1 MSLDAPVFKFNNLYN
16 FSSQFQKNIKSFENE
31 YSKKFEKVRDLSILN
46 LISSNI
52 NVSLDII
59 RSKDFFDIN
68 FSNFNSVL
76 SFDNYQLEQII
87 STYISIVDK
96 LTLPIN
102 SIIYLFNN
110 NTNNIH
116 KEFTKTNN
124 KLLSDLLNEIR
135 KKDDPLQVIDIY
147 ISEYMNVPKSSDNII
162 NFIYFIRRFPLIR
175 YLLNRYL
182 YENVPECFK
191 KIRNHNLDNIKYLLY
206 IKEGKT
212 TKEFED
218 LKFTGLYDFDSDY
231 GEGYDNYLARKKD
244 PSYVFNDIFNNTFLN
259 NTNGCINRNFKR
271 YNTICAI
278 ENKNRIENI
287 IYLFPFLYNFSEIFE
302 LKREIK
308 TILKKIKFNEYG
320 IQEFQDKT
328 YIRDVNQIFYIILK
342 TPDLLIDRNTS
353 FELLD
358 IGRNE
363 SILKEF
369 LFLFCYDLILNEIDI
384 NNVFEQLNL
393 EDILIKMST
402 FILNVYGVYKRSE
415 IENLNEKEI
424 YRSIYFDPN
433 NFVPISNDIDNPVNQ
448 DGFDIIPDDI
458 VQYQNDYNLLV
469 PNLAKN
475 LSFFYIFAAYR
486 LFSNIKFRNLVEN
499 SLYKLSHLF
508 YIFNFFSDNAKDLYP
523 LFIFGAF
530 SDGEYKWIKNYN
542 YEKNYFLEWLNEY
555 YDDCFKNT
563 DKFVIE

>member
-16 FSSQFQKNIKSFENE
+16 FSSQFQKNIKSFEND
-31 YSKKFEKVRDLSILN
+31 YSKRFEKVKDLSILN
-46 LISSNI
+46 LVSSNI

-59 RSKDFFDIN
+59 RSKEYFDIN
-68 FSNFNSVL
+68 FSNHDSIL
-76 SFDNYQLEQII
+76 SFDNYQLEQVIT
-87 STYISIVDK
+87 TYTSIVDK

-110 NTNNIH
+110 NTNNID

-135 KKDDPLQVIDIY
+135 NKDDPLQVIDIY
-147 ISEYMNVPKSSDNII
+147 ISEYMNVPKSSNDIV

-182 YENVPECFK
+182 YEHVPSCFK
-191 KIRNHNLDNIKYLLY
+191 KIRDHNLDNINYLLY
-206 IKEGKT
+206 IKENKI

-218 LKFTGLYDFDSDY
+218 LKLTGFYDFDSDY
-231 GEGYDNYLARKKD
+231 GDGYDSYLVKKKD
-244 PSYVFNDIFNNTFLN
+244 PNFIFTDTFNNTFLN
-259 NTNGCINRNFKR
+259 NTNACLNRNFKR

-287 IYLFPFLYNFSEIFE
+287 IYLFPFLYNFSEIFD
-302 LKREIK
+302 LKKEIK
-308 TILKKIKFNEYG
+308 LILKKIKTNGYG
-320 IQEFQDKT
+320 IQEFQYKT
-328 YIRDVNQIFYIILK
+328 YIRDVNQIFYITLK
-342 TPDLLIDRNTS
+342 TPEVLIDINTS

-369 LFLFCYDLILNEIDI
+369 LILFCYDLILNEIDI
-384 NNVFEQLNL
+384 DNVFEQLSL
-393 EDILIKMST
+393 EDILIKIST
-402 FILNVYGVYKRSE
+402 FILNVYGVYKRAE
-415 IENLNEKEI
+415 LENVSTLDL
-424 YRSIYFDPN
+424 YRSIHFDPN
-433 NFVPISNDIDNPVNQ
+433 NFVPITNDIDNPVNQ
-448 DGFDIIPDDI
+448 DGFDIIPDNI

-469 PNLAKN
+469 PNLPRN
-475 LSFFYIFAAYR
+475 LSFFYIFVAYQ

-499 SLYKLSHLF
+499 SLFKLSHLF
-508 YIFNFFSDNAKDLYP
+508 YIFNFFSNNAKDIYP

-555 YDDCFKNT
+555 YDECFKNT
-563 DKFVIE
+563 NKFVIE